1 MKNLKIRLE
10 CLESVDSTNNYA
22 KKLAKNGAPEGLLV
36 IANTQTAGRGR
47 MGRSFASPQGLGIYM
62 SLLLRPGCRA
72 DCVQSLTAF
81 TAVAVCRALEKHE
94 GISPEI
100 KWVNDVLLNG
110 KKICGILCESSVSEN
125 GVDYAVIGIGLNV
138 ITRREDFP
146 PEISDIAGSVYTES
160 GKIIE
165 RGKLITDIVSEL
177 CTMYSA
183 WCEDKSAYLDEYKAR
198 CKMLGG
204 FVTVSGAE
212 GEREAIAD
220 DIMPD
225 FGLRVRY
232 PDGFYDVLYSGEV
245 SLR

>member
-1 MKNLKIRLE
+1 MGHLKISLE
-10 CLESVDSTNNYA
+10 CLESVDSTNTYLKALA
-22 KKLAKNGAPEGLLV
+22 KKGAEEGRLV
-36 IANTQTAGRGR
+36 IANTQTGGRGR

-62 SLLLRPGCRA
+62 SLLLRPHCPA

-100 KWVNDVLLNG
+100 KWVNDILLNG

-125 GVDYAVIGIGLNV
+125 GADFAVIGIGLNV
-138 ITRREDFP
+138 ITRTEDFP
-146 PEISDIAGSVYTES
+146 PPIREIAGSLFSES

-165 RGKLITDIVSEL
+165 RGKLISDIIAEL
-177 CTMYSA
+177 DAMYSA
-183 WCEDKSAYLDEYKAR
+183 WCEDKTAYLAEYKKR
-198 CKMLGG
+198 CCTLGK
-204 FVTVSGAE
+204 FVEVTDKNGS
-212 GEREAIAD
+212 REAIAD

-232 PDGFYDVLYSGEV
+232 PDGFYDVLRSGEV
-245 SLR
+245 SVR